1 MEASVNDPLT
11 PYAIARGRVWH
22 QRLQPFTHSFDYPL
36 WMVWCDLEKIDDMLG
51 RHWAWGRA
59 WRPVTFCDQDYL
71 DTRAVPLAEKVREKA
86 LSLGLN
92 WSHGR
97 TVMLAQWRT
106 FGTLFNPL
114 VLYLH
119 FPQGQSQPDSMIAEV
134 QNTPWRERHFYP
146 LTFSRTENGALVL
159 DHPKAFHVSPFLPM
173 LLQYHWHLHVA
184 LPDLRIGLEDR
195 DKQVCV
201 FKAGMKLQLVAPD
214 SAAMGKG
221 IFRFGAQGLATL
233 KNIYWQAFKLWRKGA
248 VFHGHPA
255 GENVQRDDGDSGD
268 DGNRE

>member
-1 MEASVNDPLT
+1 MNAPAEQGVTSC
-11 PYAIARGRVWH
+11 AIAQGRVWH
-22 QRLQPFTHSFDYPL
+22 QRLQPFTHGFDYPL
-36 WMVWCDLEKIDDMLG
+36 WMVWCDLEKIDVLLG

-59 WRPVTFCDQDYL
+59 WRPVTFRDRDYL
-71 DTRAVPLAEKVREKA
+71 DGRSVALADKVREKA
-86 LSLGLN
+86 LTLGLE
-92 WSHGR
+92 WSRGR
-97 TVMLAQWRT
+97 TFMLGQWRT
-106 FGTLFNPL
+106 FGSLFNPL

-119 FPQGQSQPDSMIAEV
+119 FPEGKDQPDSMIAEV

-146 LTFSRTENGALVL
+146 LTFSRHDDGALVV

-195 DKQVCV
+195 DDQTPV
-201 FKAGMKLQLVAPD
+201 FKAGLKLQLFASD
-214 SAAMGKG
+214 SASMGKG
-221 IFRFGAQGLATL
+221 VFRFGAQGLATL
-233 KNIYWQAFKLWRKGA
+233 KRIYWQAFKLWRKGA

-255 GENVQRDDGDSGD
+255 GKLDERD